1 MEGNEQDWK
10 SRCGV
15 LEEQLARFREQAA
28 KVREVIGQKVKHSR
42 SPLKTPFKIEF
53 LISD

>member
-1 MEGNEQDWK
+1 MEGNEPNWK

-28 KVREVIGQKVKHSR
+28 KVREVIGQKVKKNIR
-42 SPLKTPFKIEF
+42 SIATENSLQIF
-53 LISD
+53 

>member
-1 MEGNEQDWK
+1 MEGNEPDWK

-28 KVREVIGQKVKHSR
+28 KVREVIGQKVKKYSFDR
-42 SPLKTPFKIEF
+42 C
-53 LISD
+53 